1 MITWEWGGVKGRA
14 AGDREVNTKG
24 NRANKTLPSGGANNC
39 LKISM
44 SRGFWRHLSC
54 CLPVYWNDGLYK
66 VLVEGTGFHKPARF
80 QFKLFYPSN
89 SSKSFIVATHNC
101 HSVFM
106 VIGIVILT
114 AVARFSI
121 FLAAMPYS

>member
-1 MITWEWGGVKGRA
+1 VGGKA
-14 AGDREVNTKG
+14 AADREVNTKG

-66 VLVEGTGFHKPARF
+66 VLVKGAVFHKQQDFSPH
-80 QFKLFYPSN
+80 
-89 SSKSFIVATHNC
+89 SSAKTIILNRLLSPNHNR
-101 HSVFM
+101 HSV
-106 VIGIVILT
+106 VHGNWYCGLDNGSEI
-114 AVARFSI
+114 
-121 FLAAMPYS
+121 